1 MVVYH
6 SLPAVEL
13 TARQRSRTPEC
24 SWPDGNTNTTM
35 TDRGKKPKVGVDVLL
50 HLVFIGLIGA
60 ATIILFSV
68 AAVSFLDT
76 GKEPLTTSRIGGSLL
91 PYTDANA
98 ASVQPETSSTILDS
112 AKIPEFPL
120 QGAPTSETSRSP
132 GAERDYERPS
142 PDRDASTTTSEAAD
156 AALTPGVS
164 AIATRSTEVSGS
176 DHPTAGLLPTTDANI
191 LPDTPRSV
199 PTAMIPAEGRD
210 QVAPNAEDRQNQPGK
225 PDRASSGSNHK
236 TAAQIVQDPRV
247 HGHLLSPNAA
257 FQRRVQME
265 CGPITFPALR
275 RHCIASFGIHYR

>member
-1 MVVYH
+1 
-6 SLPAVEL
+6 
-13 TARQRSRTPEC
+13 
-24 SWPDGNTNTTM
+24 M
-35 TDRGKKPKVGVDVLL
+35 TERRKKPGIGVGVLL
-50 HLVFIGLIGA
+50 HLVFIGLVGA

-68 AAVSFLDT
+68 AAMSFLDT
-76 GKEPLTTSRIGGSLL
+76 GKEPLTTSRIGGSPL

-120 QGAPTSETSRSP
+120 QGAPTSETSRSS
-132 GAERDYERPS
+132 GAEPAHERPS

-176 DHPTAGLLPTTDANI
+176 NHPTAGPLPTADANTT
-191 LPDTPRSV
+191 PDISRSV
-199 PTAMIPAEGRD
+199 PTMMIPAEGRD
-210 QVAPNAEDRQNQPGK
+210 QVAPNTEDRQNQPGK
-225 PDRASSGSNHK
+225 LDRASSASNHK

-265 CGPITFPALR
+265 CGPIIFPALR
-275 RHCIASFGIHYR
+275 RHCIASFGLHYR